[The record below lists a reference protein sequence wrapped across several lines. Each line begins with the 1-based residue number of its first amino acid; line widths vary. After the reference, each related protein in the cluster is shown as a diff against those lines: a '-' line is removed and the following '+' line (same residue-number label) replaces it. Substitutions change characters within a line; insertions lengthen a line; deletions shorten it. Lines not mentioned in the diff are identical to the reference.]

1 MGGQLGSGLLKENAV
16 PETQNV
22 LGNRFLLLL
31 NLY

>member
-16 PETQNV
+16 LETQKV
-22 LGNRFLLLL
+22 LGNRLLLLL